1 MANCSF
7 NLFIK
12 QTEGIGGASIAAI
25 IIIILIILVI
35 GGAVFYLKKQKML
48 CFAPHQ
54 EDTKET
60 EQEKVSFGIQ
70 NTVTNYSIVLLQ
82 EALKNNTDVE
92 SGKPIIKGSANIDP
106 KNGAN
111 SDAKNTS

>member
-60 EQEKVSFGIQ
+60 EQEKASFVWITEYSHQLVHCFVTGGIEKQ
-70 NTVTNYSIVLLQ
+70 YRRGEWKANYQRERKHRS
-82 EALKNNTDVE
+82 K
-92 SGKPIIKGSANIDP
+92 KWCKF
-106 KNGAN
+106 
-111 SDAKNTS
+111 